1 MIGAVTEAAANAAQD
16 ATTRSEEISDSDV
29 AALELM
35 VDVIPPPVLDPPV
48 EASHTPAAMAYEA
61 FGEKF
66 LREVLYLDRIL
77 QSVDRILGDDLRL
90 GPIGAGP
97 GRKMA
102 TLTAFGTFMPS
113 YGETL
118 PGPLV
123 AYKVYLPVDVTFEI
137 DLHIDV
143 HRFHAEVLVPLTI
156 VLRLEEP
163 LTVVW
168 DLIEPREDELV
179 VNIKSAARRSTVLQ
193 KMAGL
198 DAELRRFLL
207 RFVQKELDKPHV
219 RKARRINVAEVIDGA
234 WPEIS
239 AQFLPNSPEDRQG

>member
-1 MIGAVTEAAANAAQD
+1 MIGAVSEIQVESVEADGNAEAA
-16 ATTRSEEISDSDV
+16 DSV
-29 AALELM
+29 EAALARITDHLPEA
-35 VDVIPPPVLDPPV
+35 PVA
-48 EASHTPAAMAYEA
+48 ESPAAMAYEA
-61 FGEKF
+61 FGERF
-66 LREVLYLDRIL
+66 LRDVLNLDRIL
-77 QSVDRILGDDLRL
+77 QSVDRILGHDLRL

-97 GRKMA
+97 GRKFA
-102 TLTAFGTFMPS
+102 TLTATGTFMPT
-113 YGETL
+113 YGEAL

-123 AYKVYLPVDVTFEI
+123 AYRVFLPVEVTFEI

-143 HRFHAEVLVPLTI
+143 HRFNAEVLVPLGI

-179 VNIKSAARRSTVLQ
+179 VNIHSSARRSAVLQ

-219 RKARRINVAEVIDGA
+219 RKARRINVAEVINVA

-239 AQFLPNSPEDRQG
+239 AQFLPNSPEDRLA

>member
-1 MIGAVTEAAANAAQD
+1 MIGAVTEPGMTD
-16 ATTRSEEISDSDV
+16 SVEISDSDV

-35 VDVIPPPVLDPPV
+35 VDVIPTPVLDPPD
-48 EASHTPAAMAYEA
+48 ETAQTPAAMAYEA

-66 LREVLYLDRIL
+66 LREVLHLDRIL
-77 QSVDRILGDDLRL
+77 QSVDRILGNDLRL

-102 TLTAFGTFMPS
+102 TLTATGTFMPS

-123 AYKVYLPVDVTFEI
+123 AYKVFLPVDVTFEI

-143 HRFHAEVLVPLTI
+143 HRFHAEVLVPLGI

-179 VNIKSAARRSTVLQ
+179 VNIKSGARRSTVLQ

-219 RKARRINVAEVIDGA
+219 RKARRINVAEVIDVA

-239 AQFLPNSPEDRQG
+239 AQFLPNSDEDRQG

>member
-1 MIGAVTEAAANAAQD
+1 MNEAV
-16 ATTRSEEISDSDV
+16 EESPEPV
-29 AALELM
+29 AAP
-35 VDVIPPPVLDPPV
+35 VDAGI
-48 EASHTPAAMAYEA
+48 AMAYEA
-61 FGEKF
+61 FGEHF
-66 LREVLYLDRIL
+66 LREVLHLDRVL
-77 QSVDRILGDDLRL
+77 QSIDRILGDDLRL

-97 GRKMA
+97 GRRIA
-102 TLTAFGTFMPS
+102 TLTATGTFMPT
-113 YGETL
+113 YGEVL

-143 HRFHAEVLVPLTI
+143 HRFHAEVLVPLGV

-168 DLIEPREDELV
+168 DLIEPQADELTV
-179 VNIKSAARRSTVLQ
+179 TIKSEARRSAMLQ
-193 KMAGL
+193 RMAGL

-207 RFVQKELDKPHV
+207 RFVQRELDKPHV
-219 RKARRINVAEVIDGA
+219 RKARRINIAEVIDGA

-239 AQFLPNSPEDRQG
+239 RQFLPNSPEDRLG

>member
-1 MIGAVTEAAANAAQD
+1 MIGAVNEAVDQALEPTEAPEEPTE
-16 ATTRSEEISDSDV
+16 ATAEPETAVETPVATEEARV
-29 AALELM
+29 
-35 VDVIPPPVLDPPV
+35 
-48 EASHTPAAMAYEA
+48 HMAYEA
-61 FGEKF
+61 FGERF
-66 LREVLYLDRIL
+66 LRDVLHLDRIL
-77 QSVDRILGDDLRL
+77 QSIDRILGDDLRL

-102 TLTAFGTFMPS
+102 TLTATGTFMPT
-113 YGETL
+113 YGEPL
-118 PGPLV
+118 PGPMV
-123 AYKVYLPVDVTFEI
+123 AYKVSLPVDVTFEI

-143 HRFHAEVLVPLTI
+143 HRFHAEVLVPLGV

-179 VNIKSAARRSTVLQ
+179 VNIKSEARRSAVLQ
-193 KMAGL
+193 RMAGL
-198 DAELRRFLL
+198 DTELRRFLL

-219 RKARRINVAEVIDGA
+219 RKARRINIAEVIDGA

-239 AQFLPNSPEDRQG
+239 AQFLPNSPEDRLG

>member
-1 MIGAVTEAAANAAQD
+1 MIGAVNDAVDQALEPIEAPA
-16 ATTRSEEISDSDV
+16 EPEIV
-29 AALELM
+29 AAE
-35 VDVIPPPVLDPPV
+35 
-48 EASHTPAAMAYEA
+48 PAPADDSAEVGESRVAMEYEA
-61 FGEKF
+61 FGERF
-66 LREVLYLDRIL
+66 LRDVLHLDRIL
-77 QSVDRILGDDLRL
+77 QSIDRILGDDLRL

-97 GRKMA
+97 GRRIA
-102 TLTAFGTFMPS
+102 TLTATGTFMPT
-113 YGETL
+113 YGEVL

-123 AYKVYLPVDVTFEI
+123 AYKVFLPVDVTFEI

-143 HRFHAEVLVPLTI
+143 HRFHAEVLVPLGV

-168 DLIEPREDELV
+168 DLIEPRGDELA
-179 VNIKSAARRSTVLQ
+179 VNIKSDARRSAVLQ

-219 RKARRINVAEVIDGA
+219 RKARRINIADVIDGA

-239 AQFLPNSPEDRQG
+239 SQFLPNSPEDRLA

>member
-1 MIGAVTEAAANAAQD
+1 MIEAVNEAVEQ
-16 ATTRSEEISDSDV
+16 V
-29 AALELM
+29 LE
-35 VDVIPPPVLDPPV
+35 PRQSTGEARAVL
-48 EASHTPAAMAYEA
+48 AYEA
-61 FGEKF
+61 FGERF
-66 LREVLYLDRIL
+66 LRQVLHLDRVL
-77 QSVDRILGDDLRL
+77 QSIDRILGDDLRL

-102 TLTAFGTFMPS
+102 TLTATGTFLPT
-113 YGETL
+113 YGEVL
-118 PGPLV
+118 PGPMV
-123 AYKVYLPVDVTFEI
+123 AYRVFLPVDVTFEI

-143 HRFHAEVLVPLTI
+143 HRFHAEVLVPLGV

-163 LTVVW
+163 LAVVW

-179 VNIKSAARRSTVLQ
+179 VTIKSEARRSAVLQ

-207 RFVQKELDKPHV
+207 RFVQKELEKPHV
-219 RKARRINVAEVIDGA
+219 RKARHIDIAEVIDGA

-239 AQFLPNSPEDRQG
+239 AQFLPNSPEDRQE

>member
-1 MIGAVTEAAANAAQD
+1 MIRAVTEVVEDSAQT
-16 ATTRSEEISDSDV
+16 AMS
-29 AALELM
+29 
-35 VDVIPPPVLDPPV
+35 PP
-48 EASHTPAAMAYEA
+48 SMAYEA
-61 FGEKF
+61 FGERF
-66 LREVLYLDRIL
+66 LRDVLHLERIL

-97 GRKMA
+97 GRKVA
-102 TLTAFGTFMPS
+102 TLTVAGTFMPS
-113 YGETL
+113 YGEAL
-118 PGPLV
+118 PGPMV
-123 AYKVYLPVDVTFEI
+123 AYKVTVPVDVTFEV

-143 HRFHAEVLVPLTI
+143 HRFHAEVLVPLGI

-168 DLIEPREDELV
+168 DLIEPQEDELV
-179 VNIKSAARRSTVLQ
+179 VTIKSDARRSAMLQ

-219 RKARRINVAEVIDGA
+219 RKARRINIAEVIDGA

-239 AQFLPNSPEDRQG
+239 AQFLPNSPQDRQG

>member
-1 MIGAVTEAAANAAQD
+1 MIGAVNEAAD
-16 ATTRSEEISDSDV
+16 E
-29 AALELM
+29 ALEPAEGPAEETP
-35 VDVIPPPVLDPPV
+35 DAV
-48 EASHTPAAMAYEA
+48 ESPETSVTPAAAEEAPVAMAYEA
-61 FGEKF
+61 FGERF
-66 LREVLYLDRIL
+66 LRDVLHLDRVL
-77 QSVDRILGDDLRL
+77 QSIDRILGDDLRL

-102 TLTAFGTFMPS
+102 TLTATGTFMPT
-113 YGETL
+113 YGEAL

-123 AYKVYLPVDVTFEI
+123 AYKISLPVDVTFEI

-143 HRFHAEVLVPLTI
+143 HRFHAEVLVPLGV

-179 VNIKSAARRSTVLQ
+179 VNIKSEARRSAVLQ
-193 KMAGL
+193 RMAGI
-198 DAELRRFLL
+198 DTELRRFLL

-219 RKARRINVAEVIDGA
+219 RKARRINIAEVIDGA

-239 AQFLPNSPEDRQG
+239 AQFLPNSPEDRLG

>member
-1 MIGAVTEAAANAAQD
+1 MIGAVTEPGMTDSA
-16 ATTRSEEISDSDV
+16 EISDSDV

-35 VDVIPPPVLDPPV
+35 VDVIPAPVLDPPD
-48 EASHTPAAMAYEA
+48 EAASTPAAMAYEA

-66 LREVLYLDRIL
+66 LREVLHLDRIL
-77 QSVDRILGDDLRL
+77 QSVDRILGNDLRL

-102 TLTAFGTFMPS
+102 TLTATGTFMPS

-123 AYKVYLPVDVTFEI
+123 AYKVFLPVDVTFEI

-143 HRFHAEVLVPLTI
+143 HRFHAEVLVPLGI

-168 DLIEPREDELV
+168 DLIEPREDELE
-179 VNIKSAARRSTVLQ
+179 VNIKSGARRSTVLQ

-239 AQFLPNSPEDRQG
+239 AQFLPNSDEDRQG

>member
-1 MIGAVTEAAANAAQD
+1 MTEAAANAEQG
-16 ATTRSEEISDSDV
+16 ATTGSEEISDSDV

-35 VDVIPPPVLDPPV
+35 VDVIPPPVLDRPAETSV
-48 EASHTPAAMAYEA
+48 TPAAMAYEA

-66 LREVLYLDRIL
+66 LREVLHLDRIL

-168 DLIEPREDELV
+168 DLIEPREDELT
-179 VNIKSAARRSTVLQ
+179 VNIKSGARRSTVLQ

-219 RKARRINVAEVIDGA
+219 RKARRINVAEVIDVA

-239 AQFLPNSPEDRQG
+239 AQFLPNSDADRQG